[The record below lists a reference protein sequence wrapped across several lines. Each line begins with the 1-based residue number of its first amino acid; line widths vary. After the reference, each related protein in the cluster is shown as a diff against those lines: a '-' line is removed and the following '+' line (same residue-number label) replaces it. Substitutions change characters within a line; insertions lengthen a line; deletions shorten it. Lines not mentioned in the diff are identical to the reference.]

1 VEGGAACSLIWR
13 QDSRALAGGQSL
25 VPIMNFRLARPAYP
39 IDINAVAGLD
49 RLAADDGI
57 PPIGAPVRHAD
68 FGHPVDPGPLGAMLA
83 AVARHVGH
91 YPIRVRGTFC
101 GSLADADP
109 AAEWSLIAATL
120 GAE

>member
-1 VEGGAACSLIWR
+1 
-13 QDSRALAGGQSL
+13 
-25 VPIMNFRLARPAYP
+25 MNFRLARPAYP

-49 RLAADDGI
+49 RLAAEDGI
-57 PPIGAPVRHAD
+57 PPIGALVRHAD
-68 FGHPVDPGPLGAMLA
+68 FEHPVDPGP
-83 AVARHVGH
+83 VGSDVGRCGPACQA
-91 YPIRVRGTFC
+91 YPIQVRGTFC

>member
-1 VEGGAACSLIWR
+1 
-13 QDSRALAGGQSL
+13 
-25 VPIMNFRLARPAYP
+25 MNFRLARPAYP